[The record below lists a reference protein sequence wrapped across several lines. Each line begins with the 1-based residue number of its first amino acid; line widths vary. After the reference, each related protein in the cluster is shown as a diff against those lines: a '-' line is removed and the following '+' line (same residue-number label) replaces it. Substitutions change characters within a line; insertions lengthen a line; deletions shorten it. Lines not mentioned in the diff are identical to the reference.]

1 MHTARAVR
9 CPHYCIAPAVCSH
22 GTIPKPLIGFQLN
35 LILRNFTKL
44 VQTSQF
50 KLKSDNKSG
59 RFTCHYKC
67 VSTDISSITGYSIY
81 LPKRTIFRTKVA
93 END

>member
-1 MHTARAVR
+1 MHTARAVCCR
-9 CPHYCIAPAVCSH
+9 DYCIAPSVCSH

-35 LILRNFTKL
+35 LILRYFAKL

-50 KLKSDNKSG
+50 KLKSDNKSE
-59 RFTCHYKC
+59 RFTRHYKC

-81 LPKRTIFRTKVA
+81 LPKRKMFRIKVV